1 MPKDHHYNNGPSQYP
16 NQGLEVRYLD
26 NGNCCSSQSHFI
38 LKASYQAVQKNPCG
52 YDFEGSSQ
60 LQKNIFNTT
69 FFIIFLQPERFELV
83 FVVAAGVEQM
93 QKNIDFKNS
102 GLKLID

>member
-1 MPKDHHYNNGPSQYP
+1 M
-16 NQGLEVRYLD
+16 
-26 NGNCCSSQSHFI
+26 
-38 LKASYQAVQKNPCG
+38 QKNPCG

-69 FFIIFLQPERFELV
+69 FFNISFLQPEHFELV